1 MKKII
6 LIIFCLSISLY
17 SQEKA
22 DNYKKTYKKFIKVSG
37 MEKSFESLPIQML
50 SDIQTSISDSVRNEL
65 VTEFTN
71 SKEMLIDLN
80 ITVAKK
86 YFNEEEL
93 KELINF
99 YETPVG
105 KKLALNYQKIV
116 TESNKNVE
124 SWGQII
130 IQKVL
135 KRNGLT
141 KDSLKKQKK

>member
-50 SDIQTSISDSVRNEL
+50 SDIQTSIADSVRNEL

>member
-1 MKKII
+1 
-6 LIIFCLSISLY
+6 
-17 SQEKA
+17 
-22 DNYKKTYKKFIKVSG
+22 
-37 MEKSFESLPIQML
+37 ML
-50 SDIQTSISDSVRNEL
+50 SDIQTSIADSVRNEL